1 MAAAVEANHDD
12 RGIVFPR
19 SIAPFEV
26 VVIGVNMHNNDEV
39 SSQAGQLY
47 DQLMELGID
56 TLLDDRDE
64 GPGAKFADADLIGIP
79 VRAVVSP
86 RSLKNGG
93 IEIKHRRQP
102 PSDSTICSPTGAVA
116 AICETLSS

>member
-1 MAAAVEANHDD
+1 MEANHDD

-39 SSQAGQLY
+39 ASQAERLYEQLN
-47 DQLMELGID
+47 EKGID
-56 TLLDDRDE
+56 TLFDDRDE

-86 RSLKNGG
+86 RSLSNGG
-93 IEIKHRRQP
+93 VEVKHRRQP
-102 PSDSTICSPTGAVA
+102 PSESSIHSPENAVEAIYEALST
-116 AICETLSS
+116 